1 MNVDHD
7 KMDFLQMVLDSSPKE
22 ADIAIVSIDLNGS
35 LGDLNQFVLKKY
47 GYSEL
52 ILNNLKLDK
61 EFDLFQLN
69 GKPILFVV
77 TVFREGYSF
86 S

>member
-35 LGDLNQFVLKKY
+35 LGDLNQIFLKQFDCP
-47 GYSEL
+47 YS
-52 ILNNLKLDK
+52 I
-61 EFDLFQLN
+61 
-69 GKPILFVV
+69 II
-77 TVFREGYSF
+77 
-86 S
+86 